1 MDDIHN
7 MFQKQ
12 LPHARDDEL
21 DSIIESFLRYP
32 GNNCSIL
39 KDDKGFAIAI
49 TLQTRVQCEIYNQY
63 PEILMVQINFFIMYI
78 IMIIISQHSLD

>member
-12 LPHARDDEL
+12 LPNAQDDEL
-21 DSIIESFLRYP
+21 DSIIESFFRCP
-32 GNNCSIL
+32 VNNCSIL

-49 TLQTRVQCEIYNQY
+49 TLQTQVQCEIYNQ
-63 PEILMVQINFFIMYI
+63 
-78 IMIIISQHSLD
+78 